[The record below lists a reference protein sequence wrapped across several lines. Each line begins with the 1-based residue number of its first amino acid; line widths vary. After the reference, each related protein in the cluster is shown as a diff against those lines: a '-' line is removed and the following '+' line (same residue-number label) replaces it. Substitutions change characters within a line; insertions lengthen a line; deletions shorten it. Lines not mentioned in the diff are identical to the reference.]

1 MTVRNGTDVE
11 RILVTGGAGFIGSC
25 VVRRLV
31 AAGKRVVTLDSLT
44 YAGRV
49 ESLGTAMEA
58 PNHTFERSDI
68 RDREAVRRIFSQTR
82 PDAVIHLAAESHV
95 DRSID
100 SPMDFVTTNVQG
112 TVTLLEAATEYWRA
126 LGTVAREAFRF
137 LHVSTDE
144 VYGSLGSTGVFTVG
158 APHRPN
164 SPYSASKAASDH
176 FARAWYRTFGLPVMV
191 SHCSNNYGPRQLPEK
206 LVPVAILAA
215 LEGRPIPVYGDGG
228 HVRDWLFVEDHARA
242 LELIVAGGEPG
253 QVYNV
258 GADSETSNIDMV
270 RAICGWMDELVP
282 DRPCRPHADLI
293 AFVPDRPG
301 HDRRYAIDSGRVR
314 RELGWRPTV
323 DLHEGLGRT
332 VRWYLDNRRWWQ
344 GVREDGFE
352 DTRRQGLRGV

>member
-1 MTVRNGTDVE
+1 MAVRNGTDVE

-68 RDREAVRRIFSQTR
+68 RDGEAVRRIFSQTR

-112 TVTLLEAATEYWRA
+112 TVTLLEAATEYWHA

-137 LHVSTDE
+137 LHISTDE

-176 FARAWYRTFGLPVMV
+176 FAQAWYQTFGLPVMV

-253 QVYNV
+253 QVYNI
-258 GADSETSNIDMV
+258 GADSETSNIDLV

-282 DRPCRPHADLI
+282 DSPCCPHADLI

-314 RELGWRPTV
+314 RELGWRSTV

-344 GVREDGFE
+344 GIREDGFE
-352 DTRRQGLRGV
+352 DTRRQGLRGR